1 MDKDNYASVKADV
14 SESRSDSSLHL
25 TEIFNV
31 LSERWVFELSPV
43 FAAVIGIATCVQAAE
58 AMLSLFFQIVPYAL
72 SECLGCGILLGQNV
86 SSLISFFC
94 FFVGITTFLFQY
106 T

>member
-25 TEIFNV
+25 TQIFNV
-31 LSERWVFELSPV
+31 LSERWVFEV
-43 FAAVIGIATCVQAAE
+43 FGAVIGIAACVQAAE

-72 SECLGCGILLGQNV
+72 SECLGYGILLGQNV
-86 SSLISFFC
+86 SSLTSFFC